1 MISQHEADIPV
12 FLVESC
18 GKDGK
23 QKTLHQ
29 NMLFPLS
36 VTIESDC
43 GRNFDENDR
52 VIETADLQQLA
63 EVSDRESL
71 EEEPTY
77 QGPMTQSHTQ
87 ALMKANLAIMIHF
100 GEDYNFELKKEK
112 WNLYEFCCSVA
123 SLFRYMICR

>member
-23 QKTLHQ
+23 QRTLHC

-36 VTIESDC
+36 VSIESDYE
-43 GRNFDENDR
+43 GNFDGTDR
-52 VIETADLQQLA
+52 VIETADLQQPA
-63 EVSDRESL
+63 EVSDGESL

-77 QGPMTQSHTQ
+77 QGPMT
-87 ALMKANLAIMIHF
+87 
-100 GEDYNFELKKEK
+100 
-112 WNLYEFCCSVA
+112 
-123 SLFRYMICR
+123 